1 MKKHKE
7 ARLVRLKEAMYEIV
21 DVLMEERL
29 EEIIELAET
38 DITRTT
44 RGLLAKKL
52 PKWKREM
59 LESDLKDS
67 QEVMEHAV
75 GLRSWLQAPTRS

>member
-7 ARLVRLKEAMYEIV
+7 ARLARFKEAMYEIV
-21 DVLMEERL
+21 DVLVEERL
-29 EEIIELAET
+29 EEIIALAKT
-38 DITRTT
+38 DIARAT
-44 RGLLAKKL
+44 RGLRAKKL

-67 QEVMEHAV
+67 QEVLEHAV
-75 GLRSWLQAPTRS
+75 GLRSWLMAPTA